1 MPAARDPGDLVRT
14 ARLYYQER
22 LSQAEVA
29 QRLGT
34 SRSNVS
40 RMLTAAL
47 EQGIVE
53 IRIHD
58 VSGRRHDLEARLEDT
73 FGLRTARVAA
83 VGQLA
88 TATDAVGSVAAQLL
102 LEVLD
107 EASTIAFSWG
117 QTLQAVAW
125 ALETDH
131 AYDVRFCQVAGG
143 LRSLSNE
150 VSGQELVREFASR
163 TGGTYELLLAPVALE
178 TVDAALALMNEPSIV
193 AGLRIAA
200 EADAVFVGIGAPAH
214 GSSSSLLQ
222 SLALAPAEEKAFWEA
237 HPVGD
242 LAARYYDING
252 QPVPVGYEDR
262 VVALGLEQV
271 AAIPLSVGVAAGRIK
286 TRAVLGALRGGY
298 LDGLVCDEDLAMAVL
313 AEAAAPTKG
322 QV

>member
-1 MPAARDPGDLVRT
+1 MPVARDPGDLVRT
-14 ARLYYQER
+14 ARLYYQQR

-29 QRLGT
+29 DRLGT

-40 RMLTAAL
+40 RMLTAAM

-58 VSGRRHDLEARLEDT
+58 LSGRRHDLEARLEGT

-88 TATDAVGSVAAQLL
+88 TPTDAVGSVAAQLL
-102 LEVLD
+102 LEVLE
-107 EASTIAFSWG
+107 EAAVIAFSWG
-117 QTLQAVAW
+117 RTLQAVAW

-131 AYDVRFCQVAGG
+131 TYDVRFCQVTGG
-143 LRSLSNE
+143 LSSLSNE
-150 VSGQELVREFASR
+150 VSGQELVREFAARS
-163 TGGTYELLLAPVALE
+163 GGTYSLLHAPVALE
-178 TVDAALALMNEPSIV
+178 TADAALALMNEPSIV
-193 AGLRIAA
+193 TGLQIAA
-200 EADAVFVGIGAPAH
+200 EADAVFVGVGASGH

-222 SLALAPAEEKAFWEA
+222 ALNLDRAEAKAFWAA

-242 LAARYYDING
+242 LAARYYDVDG
-252 QPVPVGYEDR
+252 RPVPVGHEDR
-262 VVALGLEQV
+262 VIALSLEQV

-313 AEAAAPTKG
+313 AEATTTTKG

>member
-1 MPAARDPGDLVRT
+1 MPAAREPGDLVRT
-14 ARLYYQER
+14 ARLYYQEG
-22 LSQAEVA
+22 LSQAQVA
-29 QRLGT
+29 DRLGT

-58 VSGRRHDLEARLEDT
+58 LSGRRHELEDRLRST
-73 FGLRTARVAA
+73 FGLREARVAA
-83 VGQLA
+83 VGQVA

-107 EASTIAFSWG
+107 DASTIAFSWG
-117 QTLQAVAW
+117 HTLQAVAW
-125 ALETDH
+125 ALEADRT
-131 AYDVRFCQVAGG
+131 YDARFCQVAGG
-143 LRSLSNE
+143 LSSLSNE
-150 VSGQELVREFASR
+150 VSGQELVREFAAR
-163 TGGTYELLLAPVALE
+163 TGGTYELIHAPVALE
-178 TVDAALALMNEPSIV
+178 TSDAALALMSEPSIV
-193 AGLRIAA
+193 GALQVAA
-200 EADAVFVGIGAPAH
+200 EADAVFVGLGAPAH
-214 GSSSSLLQ
+214 GSSASLLQ
-222 SLALAPAEEKAFWEA
+222 SMGLDPLEEKAFWEA

-242 LAARYYDING
+242 LAARYYDIDG

-262 VVALGLEQV
+262 VIALGLDAI
-271 AAIPLSVGVAAGRIK
+271 AAIPLTVGVAAGRIK

-313 AEAAAPTKG
+313 AEAGTTTKG

>member
-1 MPAARDPGDLVRT
+1 VPAPREPGDLVRT
-14 ARLYYQER
+14 ARLYYQEG
-22 LSQAEVA
+22 LSQAQVA
-29 QRLGT
+29 ERLGT

-58 VSGRRHDLEARLEDT
+58 LSGRRHDLEDRLRET
-73 FGLRTARVAA
+73 FGLREARVAA

-88 TATDAVGSVAAQLL
+88 SATDTVGSVAAELL

-107 EASTIAFSWG
+107 DAATIAFSWG
-117 QTLQAVAW
+117 HTLQAVAW
-125 ALETDH
+125 ALETDRS
-131 AYDVRFCQVAGG
+131 YDVRFCQVAGG
-143 LRSLSNE
+143 LSSLSNE

-163 TGGTYELLLAPVALE
+163 TGGTYELIHAPVALE
-178 TVDAALALMNEPSIV
+178 TADAAMALMSEPSI
-193 AGLRIAA
+193 AGALRAAA
-200 EADAVFVGIGAPAH
+200 EADAVFFGIGAPAH
-214 GSSSSLLQ
+214 GSSASLLQ
-222 SLALAPAEEKAFWEA
+222 SMRLDPMEEKAFWDA

-242 LAARYYDING
+242 LAARYYDIDG

-262 VVALGLEQV
+262 VVALGLDAI

-313 AEAAAPTKG
+313 AEASTTTKG